1 MADAIDTGELPIALS
16 LPVSITARNAE
27 HHLEI
32 SGKATH
38 LDEKGLVA
46 TFPVEVPEGT
56 VLFTTI
62 DMRSINST
70 ARGLIKVKSQTAL
83 GEHGGFQTIAD
94 FVDLNEDGKRK
105 IAKMLGGPS
114 EDLQPVRSRALPAD
128 SVVGQFSGGYVRTPQ
143 AAAAAATA
151 FDYHPPTSTA
161 APSTRRNYFEPAPL
175 RTQAKA
181 PFATRFWG
189 SLGVTF
195 YIVLILVI
203 VAMFPQGR
211 TFEWMVASAIGHGIE
226 RTWYWAGHINQVK
239 LWGNSNS

>member
-1 MADAIDTGELPIALS
+1 MAESVDTGELPVALA
-16 LPVSITARNAE
+16 LPVGITARNAE

-32 SGKATH
+32 AGKATH

-56 VLFTTI
+56 ILFTTI

-94 FVDLNEDGKRK
+94 FVDLNDDGKRK

-114 EDLQPVRSRALPAD
+114 EELVPVRSRAMAAD
-128 SVVGQFSGGYVRTPQ
+128 QIAGPSGGYVRTPQ
-143 AAAAAATA
+143 AAAAAGIRY
-151 FDYHPPTSTA
+151 DHQA
-161 APSTRRNYFEPAPL
+161 APSLAARRSYFEPAPL
-175 RTQAKA
+175 RAN
-181 PFATRFWG
+181 ATASTTTKFWG

-195 YIVLILVI
+195 YVAVGLII
-203 VAMFPQGR
+203 IAMFPLGR
-211 TFEWMVASAIGHGIE
+211 QIEWFMLSTIGHAIE

>member
-1 MADAIDTGELPIALS
+1 MAEAIDTGELPVALS

-27 HHLEI
+27 HKLDLA
-32 SGKATH
+32 GKATH

-46 TFPVEVPEGT
+46 TFPVEVPEGC

-114 EDLQPVRSRALPAD
+114 EELAPVRQRSLSSD
-128 SVVGQFSGGYVRTPQ
+128 QVTGQFSGGYVRTPQ

-151 FDYHPPTSTA
+151 FDYHPAMPA
-161 APSTRRNYFEPAPL
+161 ATSTRRNYFEPAPL
-175 RTQAKA
+175 RTTAKA

-195 YIVLILVI
+195 YVVLILII

-211 TFEWMVASAIGHGIE
+211 VFEWIVFSAIGHAIE

-239 LWGNSNS
+239 LWGNSGT

>member
-1 MADAIDTGELPIALS
+1 MAEALDTGELPIALS

-27 HHLEI
+27 HKLDI
-32 SGKATH
+32 VGKATH

-83 GEHGGFQTIAD
+83 GEHGGYQTIAD

-114 EDLQPVRSRALPAD
+114 EELAPVRSRALAAD
-128 SVVGQFSGGYVRTPQ
+128 QISGQFSGGYVRTPQ

-151 FDYHPPTSTA
+151 YDYHAPPPT
-161 APSTRRNYFEPAPL
+161 APSNSRRAYFEPSPL
-175 RTQAKA
+175 RANAKA

-195 YIVLILVI
+195 YIALVLII

-211 TFEWMVASAIGHGIE
+211 MFEWIVFSAIGHSFE
-226 RTWYWAGHINQVK
+226 RMWYWANHIGEVK
-239 LWGNSNS
+239 LWGNS

>member
-1 MADAIDTGELPIALS
+1 MADALDTGELPVALS

-27 HHLEI
+27 HKVDI

-70 ARGLIKVKSQTAL
+70 ARGLIKVKSQTPM
-83 GEHGGFQTIAD
+83 GEHGGYRTIAD

-105 IAKMLGGPS
+105 IAKMLGGPA
-114 EDLQPVRSRALPAD
+114 EELEPVRTRSFAVD
-128 SVVGQFSGGYVRTPQ
+128 QIGTQQGGYVRTPQ
-143 AAAAAATA
+143 AVAAAPDYYRQAAAAQSA
-151 FDYHPPTSTA
+151 
-161 APSTRRNYFEPAPL
+161 RRHYFEPAPL
-175 RTQAKA
+175 RAQAQA
-181 PFATRFWG
+181 SFGTRFWG

-195 YIVLILVI
+195 YVALILII
-203 VAMFPQGR
+203 VALFPQGR
-211 TFEWMVASAIGHGIE
+211 AFEWMVISYIGYALE
-226 RTWYWAGHINQVK
+226 RMWYWANNINHVK
-239 LWGNSNS
+239 LYDNH